1 MLQLMK
7 AATGPRTEHI
17 TLLRNLPPAASAVIL
32 RTLAVGPESRFQAAA
47 EFAAAIGPSIVSVKA
62 EAAALMQQ
70 LFGDEL
76 RKEAAI

>member
-1 MLQLMK
+1 MK

-17 TLLRNLPPAASAVIL
+17 KMLRELPPTTSAIVT
-32 RTLAVGPESRFQAAA
+32 RVLAVAPESRFQNAA
-47 EFAAAIGPSIVSVKA
+47 EFAAAIGPSIVGVKA